1 MADKIS
7 MMECL
12 AVASNIPELVK
23 EFDRLTGHNLSR
35 NGSPLDL
42 AIDDATGRTE
52 DGAKD
57 FIHFVRECVFERIQ
71 KEKSNS

>member
-7 MMECL
+7 MVECL
-12 AVASNIPELVK
+12 VVASGTPELVK

-57 FIHFVRECVFERIQ
+57 FINFVRECVFERIQ
-71 KEKSNS
+71 KEKANS